1 MPRQIN
7 NLATQAL
14 VATYAQKKSTVDAAV
29 AQAEV
34 AEVAV
39 AVVLGE

>member
-14 VATYAQKKSTVDAAV
+14 VATYAQNKSIVDAAAAV
-29 AQAEV
+29 AEV
-34 AEVAV
+34 AEV
-39 AVVLGE
+39 LGE